1 MSVAVVTGS
10 SSGIGRATAIEL
22 GAHGFE
28 LVLHGFQNLPGLQET
43 ARVIRSKNPN
53 AKLLLVTADIS
64 QPAACR
70 ELVAASYRWSGSI
83 EAWVNVAGADILT
96 GQAADQDFDSKL
108 EQLLAVDVQGTIRI
122 CRLVAEQIRAY
133 KSQENRPCLINIGW
147 DQATTG
153 MEGEPGQLFCPAKA
167 AIHAFTRSL
176 ALDLGTLARVNL
188 IAPGWIQTRWGKEQV
203 ESYWGQ
209 RACKESLSARWGA
222 VQDVAKAISWLCSD
236 QATFINSQVIEV
248 NGGLK
253 AHQDRE

>member
-22 GAHGFE
+22 AAQGFDV
-28 LVLHGFQNLPGLQET
+28 VLHGFQNVSGLQET
-43 ARVIRSKNPN
+43 AREICLKHPDT
-53 AKLLLVTADIS
+53 KLLLLTADIS
-64 QPAACR
+64 QASACQ
-70 ELVAASYRWSGSI
+70 ELVAASYRWRGSI
-83 EAWVNVAGADILT
+83 AAWVNVAGADILT
-96 GQAADQDFDSKL
+96 GHAAEKDFESKL
-108 EQLLAVDVQGTIRI
+108 EQLLAVDVKGTIRI
-122 CRLVAEQIRAY
+122 CRLVAEQIRADE
-133 KSQENRPCLINIGW
+133 SPENRPCLINIGW

-176 ALDLGTLARVNL
+176 ALDLGKLARVNL
-188 IAPGWIQTRWGKEQV
+188 IAPGWIQTRWGEEHI

-209 RACKESLSARWGA
+209 RACKESLSNRWGS

-253 AHQDRE
+253 AHQDR

>member
-22 GAHGFE
+22 SAKGYD
-28 LVLHGFQNLPGLQET
+28 LVLHGFRNLSGLQET
-43 ARVIRSKNPN
+43 AREIRSKRPN

-64 QPAACR
+64 QPAACH
-70 ELVAASYRWSGSI
+70 ELVTASYGWSESI
-83 EAWVNVAGADILT
+83 DAWVNIAGADILT
-96 GQAADQDFDSKL
+96 GYAAEKDFESKL

-122 CRLVAEQIRAY
+122 CRLVAEQIRANA
-133 KSQENRPCLINIGW
+133 SQENRPCLINIGW

-153 MEGEPGQLFCPAKA
+153 MEGEPGQLFCPTKA

-176 ALDLGTLARVNL
+176 ALDLGKLARINL
-188 IAPGWIQTRWGKEQV
+188 IAPGWIQTRWGAEHI

-209 RACKESLSARWGA
+209 RACRESLSARWGS
-222 VQDVAKAISWLCSD
+222 VQDVAEAISWICSD
-236 QATFINSQVIEV
+236 QAAFINSQVIEV

-253 AHQDRE
+253 AHQDR